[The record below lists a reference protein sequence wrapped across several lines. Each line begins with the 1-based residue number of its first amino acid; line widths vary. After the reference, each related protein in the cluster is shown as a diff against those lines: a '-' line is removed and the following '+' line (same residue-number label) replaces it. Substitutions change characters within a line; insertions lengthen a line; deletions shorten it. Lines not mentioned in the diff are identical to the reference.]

1 MLKKIK
7 TGNLTTTVQE
17 QIKTYIAESGLKP
30 GSILPTEKV
39 LEEQLGISRTSIREA
54 LRSLEALGIV
64 ETRHGVGR
72 FLREFNFDAIL
83 DSLSFN
89 IQVNV
94 KDFRQ
99 MINVRIALE
108 STFLKW
114 VTPEMTDD
122 DIQDLYE
129 ILYRMENEVQHD
141 LADEDL
147 IRVHT
152 EFHLKLY
159 EKAQNELLDHLIRLF
174 ATMQRTLTFFRK
186 YRTSDKAE
194 FIDLHRSLIVALETR
209 DIPLVEKT
217 LVDHFKD
224 VIAWSDANKDTT
236 F

>member
-194 FIDLHRSLIVALETR
+194 FIDLHRSLIVALESR

>member
-194 FIDLHRSLIVALETR
+194 FIDLHRSLIVALESR

-217 LVDHFKD
+217 LVDHF
-224 VIAWSDANKDTT
+224 
-236 F
+236 